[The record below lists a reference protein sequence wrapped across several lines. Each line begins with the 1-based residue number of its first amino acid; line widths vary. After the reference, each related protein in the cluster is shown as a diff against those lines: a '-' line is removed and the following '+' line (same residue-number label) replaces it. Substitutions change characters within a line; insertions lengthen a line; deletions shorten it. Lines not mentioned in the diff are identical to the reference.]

1 MMFTQQESIENDYD
15 NGVISSCFF
24 FFGLNSI
31 KNSIFSIN
39 MEAIILEIK
48 ILSTVFA

>member
-1 MMFTQQESIENDYD
+1 MFTQQESIENEYD
-15 NGVISSCFF
+15 NGVISFWF
-24 FFGLNSI
+24 NDKNSI

-48 ILSTVFA
+48 ILSTVFV